1 MAALGDEDVGGFYI
15 PVNYPFGVGRV
26 QPLCDLNAQIEDGF
40 QLHRTATDA
49 VLQRHAVHKFH
60 GNERPSVFLT
70 DFVDGADVRMV
81 QC

>member
-40 QLHRTATDA
+40 QLHRTATNS
-49 VLQRHAVHKFH
+49 VLKRHAIHKFH
-60 GNERPSVFLT
+60 GNKSAPVFFTNLVNRT
-70 DFVDGADVRMV
+70 DVRMI
-81 QC
+81 QR

>member
-40 QLHRTATDA
+40 QLHRTATDT
-49 VLQRHAVHKFH
+49 VLQCHPIQKFH
-60 GNERPSVFLT
+60 GDERSPVFFS
-70 DFVDGADVRMV
+70 DFVNRADVRMI
-81 QC
+81 